1 MMSDLGYEC
10 GNDRRPP
17 RVGPVVRGRYLSC
30 LLVTVCAGAWSGR
43 ADAAKAE
50 TTGGGTDVTSISLAE
65 FENAISRRTLPNG
78 LRVVL
83 DHDQTTPTVAVSVT
97 YAVGSSSES
106 AGQSGFAHLFE
117 HLMFQGS
124 KHATKGQHF
133 KLISERGGVLNGT
146 TDSDRTNYFEELPAN
161 ELALALWLE
170 ADRMRWLALTPENFE
185 NQRAV
190 VEEEY
195 RMRVQNQPYAVG
207 GIRLAALVF
216 EGYPPYAHPTIGSM
230 ADLGAAKFEWVKA
243 FHDQHYAPNNAVL
256 TIAGDF
262 DPARA
267 LALVD
272 DYFGPAARGDVA
284 PLTLPP
290 APEQP
295 KGGHATVRDD
305 NARTPAVLLGFP
317 IPPARTPDHYA
328 LEVASMVLAGGESSR
343 LYRTLVHDRAV
354 ASEVGAGTDDHRGPD
369 QLSLTAVLTDKGRL
383 PEVEAALES
392 AIARLAAAPPSAAEL
407 ERVKQR
413 LRTQFLFGLQTNLAR
428 AVQLGEFET
437 LYGDARLLPG
447 ELARY
452 VAVTPEDVRRAV
464 ARWLTPE
471 RRSLVEVLPGA
482 KETTQ

>member
-1 MMSDLGYEC
+1 
-10 GNDRRPP
+10 
-17 RVGPVVRGRYLSC
+17 VRGRCLVSC
-30 LLVTVCAGAWSGR
+30 LLAAVTAGTAPRR
-43 ADAAKAE
+43 AEAAKAE
-50 TTGGGTDVTSISLAE
+50 PVSAGTDAASLSLAG
-65 FENAISRRTLPNG
+65 FERAITRHTLPNG

-83 DHDQTTPTVAVSVT
+83 DHDSTTPTVAVSVT
-97 YAVGSSSES
+97 YDVGSSSET

-124 KHATKGQHF
+124 KHAAKGAHF

-146 TDSDRTNYFEELPAN
+146 TDSDRTNYFEELPAG

-195 RMRVQNQPYAVG
+195 RMRVQNQPYALG
-207 GIRLAALVF
+207 GIRLAELVYD
-216 EGYPPYAHPTIGSM
+216 GYAPYAHPTIGSM
-230 ADLGAAKFEWVKA
+230 RDLAAAKFEWVQA
-243 FHDQHYAPNNAVL
+243 FHARHYAPNDAVL

-272 DYFGPAARGDVA
+272 EYFAPAPRRDVA
-284 PLTLPP
+284 PVALPP
-290 APEQP
+290 APAQP
-295 KGGHATVRDD
+295 KGGRATVKDD

-317 IPPARTPDHYA
+317 IPASRTPEHYA

-343 LYRTLVHDRAV
+343 LYRSLVHERAV
-354 ASEVGAGTDDHRGPD
+354 ASEVGAGTDEHRGPD
-369 QLSLTAVLTDKGRL
+369 QLSVTAVLTDKGRL
-383 PEVEAALES
+383 PEVEAALD
-392 AIARLAAAPPSAAEL
+392 AALAQLAAAPPTTAEL

-413 LRTQFLFGLQTNLAR
+413 LRTQFLFGLQTNLER

-437 LYGDARLLPG
+437 LYGDARLLPE

-471 RRSLVEVLPGA
+471 RRSLVEVLPGS
-482 KETTQ
+482 KEASL